1 MQRPLSVDRP
11 QPLSGAPIGVHA
23 RAVSTKVRV
32 IVGGFIST
40 PRFSVFSPGV
50 YVRQKIVS

>member
-50 YVRQKIVS
+50 YVRQKIAS